1 MSHELLTPI
10 KCIGALS
17 LDVIAQLPPGKLK
30 YKAGLVHSTSK
41 LLLSQVK
48 VLLDKSMLDQ
58 NTFQAQLEVWSLQKI
73 MDETCSIMLSQ
84 SVPKKIYLHTKFEGS
99 DLTLTMDKMRTQ

>member
-17 LDVIAQLPPGKLK
+17 LDLIAQIPPGKLN
-30 YKAGLVHSTSK
+30 YKASLVHSTSK

-48 VLLDKSMLDQ
+48 ILLDKSMLDQ
-58 NTFQAQLEVWSLQKI
+58 NTFQAQLEEWSLQKVLN
-73 MDETCSIMLSQ
+73 ETSNIMLSQ
-84 SVPKKIYLHTKFEGS
+84 SIPKKV
-99 DLTLTMDKMRTQ
+99 